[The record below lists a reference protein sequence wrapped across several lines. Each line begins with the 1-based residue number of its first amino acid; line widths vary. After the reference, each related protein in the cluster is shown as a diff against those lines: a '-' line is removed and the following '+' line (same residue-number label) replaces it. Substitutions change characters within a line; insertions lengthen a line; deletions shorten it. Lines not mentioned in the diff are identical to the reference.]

1 MAAAEEEVS
10 PFFQG
15 AVEEAAGDQLRF
27 CASVQ
32 CSLTADHMATEPGVV
47 QRDFHTATAGPQ
59 AAAAAVATAA
69 RASLAAADEE
79 LPLTEYL
86 RSCLEKNLRVHLAM
100 SSAILANSN
109 LPHQTSSGHWACIYS
124 DTCG

>member
-32 CSLTADHMATEPGVV
+32 CSLTADLWKAYAFERVEIITQQDAFSIRHANYNLDQNSEN
-47 QRDFHTATAGPQ
+47 
-59 AAAAAVATAA
+59 
-69 RASLAAADEE
+69 LA
-79 LPLTEYL
+79 L
-86 RSCLEKNLRVHLAM
+86 
-100 SSAILANSN
+100 
-109 LPHQTSSGHWACIYS
+109 
-124 DTCG
+124 